1 MFTQTYFEALVE
13 RALVF
18 LPKLLFAIIVFLLA
32 LYVANLTFRLVR
44 RALTARKMDPELT
57 LLLSRLSRWTVIILG
72 AIAALQQV
80 NFNVTSFVAGL
91 GIIGFTLGFAFQDI
105 AKNFVAGVLLLL
117 QQPFDI
123 GDAIEVAGYTGTV
136 TDIEIRST
144 TLRTLDGRHV
154 IIPNADVYTGV
165 ITNFS
170 RSPSR
175 RLELEVGVGY
185 GSNLEEVTALVK
197 EAIAGLP
204 GVQAEPAP
212 VVSFHTFGDSSV
224 NLTAYFWVDTAVANL
239 LDARDGAVKAVKA
252 ALDGAGVDIPYPVT
266 TVLLE
271 KGSA

>member
-1 MFTQTYFEALVE
+1 MFTQNYFEVLVE
-13 RALVF
+13 RALIFV
-18 LPKLLFAIIVFLLA
+18 PKLLFAIIVFLLS
-32 LYVANLTFRLVR
+32 LYIANWTFRLVR

-72 AIAALQQV
+72 IIAALQQV

-91 GIIGFTLGFAFQDI
+91 GLVGFTLGFAFQDI
-105 AKNFVAGVLLLL
+105 AKNFIAGVLLLL

-123 GDAIEVAGYTGTV
+123 GDAIEVAGYGGTV

-144 TLRTLDGRHV
+144 TIRTWDGKHV

-170 RSPSR
+170 RSPKR

-197 EAIAGLP
+197 QAIAGVE
-204 GVQAEPAP
+204 GVQTDPAP

-224 NLTAYFWVDTAVANL
+224 NLTVYFWVDTAAVGL
-239 LDARDGAVKAVKA
+239 LDARDQAVKRVKA

-271 KGSA
+271 KGAA